1 MSHSPVRQIVS
12 DSYGIIEID
21 ESQLFHFPKG
31 ILGFPEQHEYALIQ
45 VDAGPFYILHAVDE
59 QLSFILLPA
68 HLAKENYGFHIDQ
81 GFIELLD
88 IKQPEDVMTFVI
100 LNVIDDQL
108 YANLKAPLILNRI
121 NHRAAQYILD
131 DASYPLRYPLAQ
143 GGLAG
148 AHTEA

>member
-12 DSYGIIEID
+12 DSYGVIEID

-68 HLAKENYGFHIDQ
+68 VISPRRTMGFTSIRDSSSFLTSSSQ
-81 GFIELLD
+81 R
-88 IKQPEDVMTFVI
+88 M
-100 LNVIDDQL
+100 
-108 YANLKAPLILNRI
+108 
-121 NHRAAQYILD
+121 
-131 DASYPLRYPLAQ
+131 
-143 GGLAG
+143 
-148 AHTEA
+148 